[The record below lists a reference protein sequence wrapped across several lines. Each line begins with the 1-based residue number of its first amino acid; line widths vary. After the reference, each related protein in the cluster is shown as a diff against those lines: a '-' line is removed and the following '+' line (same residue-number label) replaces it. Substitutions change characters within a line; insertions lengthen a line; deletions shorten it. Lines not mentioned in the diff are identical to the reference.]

1 VIWSFPAAAVNCRV
15 RRSLICDHPRYQ
27 RHLRA
32 ARQVPD
38 PGVLS
43 WLDSLEV
50 SDAASLRAEGDWL
63 TFAVVWREAGKVVGE
78 VGLKLISWENRQ
90 GEIG

>member
-1 VIWSFPAAAVNCRV
+1 M
-15 RRSLICDHPRYQ
+15 
-27 RHLRA
+27 
-32 ARQVPD
+32 
-38 PGVLS
+38 LS

-50 SDAASLRAEGDWL
+50 SDVASLRAEGDWL